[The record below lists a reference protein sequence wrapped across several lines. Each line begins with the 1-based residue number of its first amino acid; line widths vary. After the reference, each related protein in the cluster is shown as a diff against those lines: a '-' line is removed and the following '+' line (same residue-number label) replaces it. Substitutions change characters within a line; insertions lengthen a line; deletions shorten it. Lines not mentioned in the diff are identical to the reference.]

1 MARRYGW
8 RPTGHKRIHLVPRG
22 LRWLADVWINVGA
35 PQLRGRWPSVSV
47 KVLRLVTW
55 NARSRRLSIDGPGIL
70 NVAKTYPP
78 GQEPTRLIAALLTL
92 AGVPVVAVVTG
103 VVAVAWQAVQAVV
116 R

>member
-22 LRWLADVWINVGA
+22 LRWLADAWVNVGA

-47 KVLRLVTW
+47 KVLRVVTW

-78 GQEPTRLIAALLTL
+78 GQEPTRIIVALLAL
-92 AGVPVVAVVTG
+92 AGVPVAG
-103 VVAVAWQAVQAVV
+103 VVAVVAGLAWQAVQAVA